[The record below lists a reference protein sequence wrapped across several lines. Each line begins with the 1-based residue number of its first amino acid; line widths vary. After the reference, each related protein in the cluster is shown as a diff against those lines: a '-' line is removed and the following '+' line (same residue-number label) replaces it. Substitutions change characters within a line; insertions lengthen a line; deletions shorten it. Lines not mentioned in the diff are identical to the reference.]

1 MIGKYSFKR
10 RSFAQ
15 RAWSTVLSAV
25 LAATSFTCLSSV
37 AVYAEDG
44 SGGSS
49 GNIPDY
55 GLMDNIQDGTI
66 LHCFDWKYADIMA
79 ELPNIAAAGFTSVQT
94 SPAQPGGNHDPS
106 ASTGTWWWLYQP
118 LSFSIGT
125 NYLGTKRELQE
136 LCTAADQYGIKIIV
150 DIVANH
156 LAGDHT
162 YIQNDLKDGQY
173 WHDVENWDNVTD
185 TRYKTTHKDLGMP
198 DIKSEDSYVQQCVK
212 AYVQELKSVGVDGLR

>member
-106 ASTGTWWWLYQP
+106 ASTGT
-118 LSFSIGT
+118 
-125 NYLGTKRELQE
+125 
-136 LCTAADQYGIKIIV
+136 
-150 DIVANH
+150 
-156 LAGDHT
+156 
-162 YIQNDLKDGQY
+162 
-173 WHDVENWDNVTD
+173 
-185 TRYKTTHKDLGMP
+185 
-198 DIKSEDSYVQQCVK
+198 
-212 AYVQELKSVGVDGLR
+212 